1 MVHQPHL
8 QLVRLFRQ
16 ALLAPPDNRLWK
28 RSFVNFI
35 LSVCLSMALVVL
47 IVGVGRMF
55 GYFEIAEG
63 NPFELSTLDFLGV
76 VFFAPLL
83 ETFLLSGLLAFLS
96 ILKKP
101 IPVIAAISACI
112 WGALHGIA
120 APLWFFGTVF
130 GFFVFS
136 CAYLTWRPRSYWY
149 GFAAAA
155 LPHAMQN
162 LLVFSMVGLLE

>member
-1 MVHQPHL
+1 M
-8 QLVRLFRQ
+8 
-16 ALLAPPDNRLWK
+16 ALLL
-28 RSFVNFI
+28 
-35 LSVCLSMALVVL
+35 L
-47 IVGVGRMF
+47 IVGGGRML
-55 GYFEIAEG
+55 GYFDEIAEG
-63 NPFELSTLDFLGV
+63 NSIEVSTLDFLGV

-112 WGALHGIA
+112 WGGLHGIA
-120 APLWFFGTVF
+120 APLWFFGTVI

-162 LLVFSMVGLLE
+162 LLAFSMMGLLE